1 MRPLDMDDPTRIGD
15 YRLLGLLGSGGM
27 GRVYLGRSSG
37 GRTVAVKVIRPDLIG
52 DTQFRERFRREVTAA
67 RRVGGQFTAAV
78 LDADVDAD
86 PPWLAT
92 GYVAGF
98 SLTEAVEQFG
108 TFTENPLLVLAHG
121 LTEALIAVHEAGV
134 VHRDLKPSNVLLAID
149 GPKVIDFGIA
159 RAVEDSALTTTGSV
173 IGSPSFMCPE
183 QVLGKPVGPAGD
195 VFALGGVLVFAAT
208 GHGPFGVGETVQMLF
223 RVVYEEPQLDGV
235 PPRLHPLVAACLAKD
250 EAARPTPQQLH
261 AALLDLGVPQRAGW
275 LPAPVLEEVSRRAVQ
290 LLDLDSGPVR
300 VPEELRGQVPDPSRS
315 APTISRQ
322 ALNYSSPAQSDP
334 HAAPPYGAGQRGTP
348 PYGQQGT
355 PPYGSWPQ
363 PTDQIRQ
370 QGAPSYGAQSPD
382 QNWQGTRSYTAGTD
396 RPVASGQWN
405 EPPADRADPQPMP
418 VHGGQRPTRSD
429 SAQPPRKSTGRRV
442 GLIAGVLVAAVAIAV
457 GAFVIGGQ
465 LKDESPGTSAATG
478 TSVAVSTSAPSSAP
492 ETTTSATSSTTAAD
506 TPGSVPEAFV
516 GHWTGSARDVLAS
529 FNIDLTIQEGKI
541 GDEVA
546 KSSNTGSLA
555 GQKCSRAERLK
566 TATATE
572 ITLVARLVDSPAGCL
587 DNGSISTVTLQPDGS
602 LSYSMPGVLGPIT
615 GVLRKNG

>member
-1 MRPLDMDDPTRIGD
+1 MDDPTRIGD

-235 PPRLHPLVAACLAKD
+235 PPRLRPLVAACLAKD

-261 AALLDLGVPQRAGW
+261 TALLDLGVPQRAGW

-300 VPEELRGQVPDPSRS
+300 VPDELRGQVSDPSRS

-322 ALNYSSPAQSDP
+322 ALNYSPPAHSDP

-348 PYGQQGT
+348 PYGQHGT
-355 PPYGSWPQ
+355 PPYGNRPQ
-363 PTDQIRQ
+363 RTDRTLK
-370 QGAPSYGAQSPD
+370 QGAPSNVAQTPN
-382 QNWQGTRSYTAGTD
+382 QAWQQGTGSYTGGTD
-396 RPVASGQWN
+396 RPGQPIPAQGARSSSRSENARPNGKSG
-405 EPPADRADPQPMP
+405 
-418 VHGGQRPTRSD
+418 
-429 SAQPPRKSTGRRV
+429 GRRV
-442 GLIAGVLVAAVAIAV
+442 GLITGLLVVAVAIAV
-457 GAFVIGGQ
+457 GGFVIGGQ
-465 LKDESPGTSAATG
+465 LKDEPPGTPITAAPP
-478 TSVAVSTSAPSSAP
+478 VVVSTSRPESSER
-492 ETTTSATSSTTAAD
+492 ETPTTSSTPT
-506 TPGSVPEAFV
+506 SVNDLPTEFV
-516 GHWTGSARDVLAS
+516 GHWAG
-529 FNIDLTIQEGKI
+529 
-541 GDEVA
+541 VA
-546 KSSNTGSLA
+546 KDGLGSYEISLTLNAGSIGERVGDSSNA
-555 GQKCSRAERLK
+555 GKLIGLRCGRAETL
-566 TATATE
+566 TE
-572 ITLVARLVDSPAGCL
+572 SSASRITLTARLTENSGGCN
-587 DNGSISTVTLQPDGS
+587 DEGSTSQLELRPDGT
-602 LSYSMPGVLGPIT
+602 LSYRTRGVLGEMIGT
-615 GVLRKNG
+615 LSRR

>member
-1 MRPLDMDDPTRIGD
+1 MDDPPRIGD

-223 RVVYEEPQLDGV
+223 RVVYEEPQLDDV
-235 PPRLHPLVAACLAKD
+235 PLRLRPLIAACLAKD
-250 EAARPTPQQLH
+250 DTARPTPQQLH
-261 AALLDLGVPQRAGW
+261 AALLDLGVPERAGW

-300 VPEELRGQVPDPSRS
+300 VPDALRGPVPNPSRS
-315 APTISRQ
+315 APTISRP
-322 ALNYSSPAQSDP
+322 ALNYPLQSGP
-334 HAAPPYGAGQRGTP
+334 PGAPPYGATQQGSTPYGNRPPTERTQQSTP
-348 PYGQQGT
+348 PYGT
-355 PPYGSWPQ
+355 RP
-363 PTDQIRQ
+363 
-370 QGAPSYGAQSPD
+370 PD
-382 QNWQGTRSYTAGTD
+382 QTWQSYPPGSD
-396 RPVASGQWN
+396 RPTSRQWN
-405 EPPADRADPQPMP
+405 EPPADRSGPRRAPSYGVQPPNRSDPAQ
-418 VHGGQRPTRSD
+418 PTR
-429 SAQPPRKSTGRRV
+429 KSGGRRA
-442 GLIAGVLVAAVAIAV
+442 GLIVVALVAVVAVAV
-457 GAFVIGGQ
+457 GAFVIGGL
-465 LKDESPGTSAATG
+465 LKDDSTGTSATSA
-478 TSVAVSTSAPSSAP
+478 TSVAVTTPEPTSSAPETSTSAPSS
-492 ETTTSATSSTTAAD
+492 TTSANG
-506 TPGSVPEAFV
+506 PGSVPEAFV
-516 GHWTGSARDVLAS
+516 GHWTGNARDLLVS
-529 FNIDLTIQEGKI
+529 FDVDLTIQEGKI
-541 GDEVA
+541 GEEIA
-546 KSSNTGSLA
+546 SSSNTGSVSR
-555 GQKCSRAERLK
+555 QKCSRVEKLK
-566 TATATE
+566 TVTATE
-572 ITLVARLVDSPAGCL
+572 ITLVARLVDSPTDCM
-587 DNGSISTVTLQPDGS
+587 DNGSVSTVTLQPDGS
-602 LSYSMPGVLGPIT
+602 LTYSMPGILGPIT
-615 GVLRKNG
+615 GVLRKSS

>member
-121 LTEALIAVHEAGV
+121 LAEALIAVHEAGV

-183 QVLGKPVGPAGD
+183 QVLGTPVGPAGD

-235 PPRLHPLVAACLAKD
+235 PQRLRPLIAACLAKD

-261 AALLDLGVPQRAGW
+261 AALLDLGVPERAGW

-300 VPEELRGQVPDPSRS
+300 VPDALRGQVPDPSRS
-315 APTISRQ
+315 APTVSRP
-322 ALNYSSPAQSDP
+322 ALNYSPPFQSGP
-334 HAAPPYGAGQRGTP
+334 QGAPPYGNR
-348 PYGQQGT
+348 
-355 PPYGSWPQ
+355 
-363 PTDQIRQ
+363 PTDQTWQ
-370 QGAPSYGAQSPD
+370 QGAPSYGTGMPPMDRTRGTQSYRTGPD
-382 QNWQGTRSYTAGTD
+382 WPGQQGAPQQWTEPLPTD
-396 RPVASGQWN
+396 RPG
-405 EPPADRADPQPMP
+405 PQPMP
-418 VHGGQRPTRSD
+418 VHGAQSSARPDT
-429 SAQPPRKSTGRRV
+429 AQSTRKSGGRR
-442 GLIAGVLVAAVAIAV
+442 GALIAGVLVAAVAVAG

-465 LKDESPGTSAATG
+465 LKDESPGTSATTG
-478 TSVAVSTSAPSSAP
+478 TSVVASTTAPASSVQETSTSAPSS
-492 ETTTSATSSTTAAD
+492 TTSATAA
-506 TPGSVPEAFV
+506 GSVPAGFV
-516 GHWTGSARDVLAS
+516 GHWTGVARDILVS
-529 FNIDLTIQEGKI
+529 FDIDLTIEEGQI
-541 GDEVA
+541 GEEIA
-546 KSSNTGSLA
+546 KSSNTGSVSR
-555 GQKCSRAERLK
+555 QKCSRVERLK
-566 TATATE
+566 TVASTE
-572 ITLVARLVDSPAGCL
+572 ITLVARLVESPADCM
-587 DNGSISTVTLQPDGS
+587 DNGSVSTVTLQPDGS
-602 LSYSMPGVLGPIT
+602 LSYSMPGLLGPIT
-615 GVLRKNG
+615 GVLRKSG